1 MNMVYV
7 LDACAMLAV
16 LSNEPGADK
25 VVAIYKKAA
34 TGEAAL
40 VMNKLNL
47 LEVYYG
53 LFREYGK
60 ERADMFFEEV
70 KQSPITINHKIS
82 DELFMEAGRLK
93 ASHKISL
100 ADSIALA
107 EAAISGGVLLT
118 ADHREFDAIDKDGT
132 IKFLWIR

>member
-1 MNMVYV
+1 VNVVYV

-16 LSNEPGADK
+16 LSKELGADK
-25 VVAIYKKAA
+25 VVAVYKKAA
-34 TGEAAL
+34 TGEATL
-40 VMNKLNL
+40 IINKLNL
-47 LEVYYG
+47 LEVYYV

-60 ERADMFFEEV
+60 EHAGMFLEEI
-70 KQSPITINHKIS
+70 KESPIAINHSIS

-93 ASHKISL
+93 AYYKISL

-118 ADHREFDAIDKDGT
+118 ADHHEFDVIDNDGR